1 MPSRAIA
8 FLQKHNIRVAP
19 FNGVAQEKRGFVC
32 MVGAECNQGNLASL
46 HRSITAAAPE
56 DGVNQHRD
64 RYRKAN

>member
-19 FNGVAQEKRGFVC
+19 FNGFAEEKRGFVC
-32 MVGAECNQGNLASL
+32 MIGAERNQGNLASF
-46 HRSITAAAPE
+46 HRSITAAALE
-56 DGVNQHRD
+56 GSANQNID